1 MNELAKKLT
10 AGIKLQ
16 SALCLACDLQ
26 QERDSDPYLFTRMVD
41 GRGKQVVTP
50 AIAIK
55 NITRLMSEAKE
66 QYPVTCRFLGYWL
79 ASKGVK
85 NV

>member
-1 MNELAKKLT
+1 MNKSVKKLT
-10 AGIKLQ
+10 AAIKLQ
-16 SALCLACDLQ
+16 TAITLVRDLQ

-41 GRGKQVVTP
+41 GRGKQTVTP

-55 NITRLMSEAKE
+55 NITRLMSEAQE

-79 ASKGVK
+79 VSKGVMQ
-85 NV
+85 